1 MLSFAA
7 KMPTPQQSPTSKR
20 GLHSTWVLAIASLWM
35 ALVTNLPL
43 WRQLEQLPE
52 LGNARGLAFAAGFA
66 LLIALALSAVLCLFT
81 WRWTLKPVITLF
93 FMVAAAG
100 AYFMLTYGVVID
112 DTMMVNVMQTDPRE
126 ARDLLTWRLVA
137 TIGALGLL
145 PSIWLWR
152 TPVQFVGWSRQA
164 GRNILTLIVSLAL
177 LTGTLMLIFQDFSSI
192 MRNHKQLRY
201 QINPLNTLYALG
213 VVAAKPFQ
221 RDNSVTL
228 SIGMDAQAATLPL
241 NPGKPPLL
249 VLVVGETARSNNFA
263 LNGYERPTTPEL
275 AKQNVVS
282 QRQAWSCGT
291 NTAVSLPCM
300 FSHLGRADFDG
311 RAANYE
317 TLVDVLH
324 RSGLAVLWIDN
335 QSGCKGTCDRIPNVS
350 TSSLTVPGL
359 CDNGECLD
367 EIMLRD
373 LDQRIAALPAERRAR
388 GVVVVMHQMGSHGPA
403 YFKRSPVTH
412 KKFLPE
418 CASNAMQECSREQI
432 VNAYD
437 NTIVYTDHFLSA
449 TIDWLKIAEK
459 QSATAMIYV
468 SDHGESLGENNLY
481 LHGLPYSV
489 APDVQKHVPWIT
501 WLSPAFEHLRGFTS
515 ACLRKNVDKPVSH
528 DNFFHSVLGALG
540 VSTSVYQKSLDIYS
554 GCTTG

>member
-1 MLSFAA
+1 
-7 KMPTPQQSPTSKR
+7 MPAHRLGSTSTR
-20 GLHSTWVLAIASLWM
+20 GLHTTWVLVIASLWM

-93 FMVAAAG
+93 FMVAATG
-100 AYFMLTYGVVID
+100 AYFMLTYGIEID

-137 TIGALGLL
+137 TIAGLGLL
-145 PSIWLWR
+145 PAIWLWR
-152 TPVQFVGWSRQA
+152 TPVQFAGWSRQA
-164 GRNILTLIVSLAL
+164 GRNLLTLIVSLAL
-177 LTGTLMLIFQDFSSI
+177 LAGTLMLIFQDFSSI

-221 RDNSVTL
+221 RDNSITL

-249 VLVVGETARSNNFA
+249 VLVVGETARSENFS

-282 QRQAWSCGT
+282 QLQAWSCGT

-300 FSHLGRADFDG
+300 FSHLGQADFDG
-311 RAANYE
+311 RPANYE

-324 RSGLAVLWIDN
+324 RAGLAVLWIDN
-335 QSGCKGTCDRIPNVS
+335 QSGCKGACDRIPNVS
-350 TSSLTVPGL
+350 TSSLAVPGL

-403 YFKRSPVTH
+403 YYKRSPAAG

-437 NTIVYTDHFLSA
+437 NTILYTDRFLSA
-449 TIDWLKIAEK
+449 TIDWLKNAEK
-459 QSATAMIYV
+459 QSSTAMIYI

-481 LHGLPYSV
+481 LHGLPYRV

-501 WLSPAFEHLRGFTS
+501 WLSPSFEHLRGFTS
-515 ACLRKNVDKPVSH
+515 ACLQKNVDKKVSH
-528 DNFFHSVLGALG
+528 DNLFHSVLGALG
-540 VSTSVYQKSLDIYS
+540 VSTKVYQKSLDIYS
-554 GCTTG
+554 GCAKG